1 MNAKRF
7 IGLALLVG
15 GIIMLVY
22 GFQAKDSVQSQ
33 LSEAFTGTPSDN
45 AKWLL
50 AGGAVCSVAGIAL
63 TVFKK

>member
-33 LSEAFTGTPSDN
+33 VSEVFTGTPSDN

-50 AGGAVCSVAGIAL
+50 LGGAVCSVAGVVL
-63 TVFKK
+63 VLFKK